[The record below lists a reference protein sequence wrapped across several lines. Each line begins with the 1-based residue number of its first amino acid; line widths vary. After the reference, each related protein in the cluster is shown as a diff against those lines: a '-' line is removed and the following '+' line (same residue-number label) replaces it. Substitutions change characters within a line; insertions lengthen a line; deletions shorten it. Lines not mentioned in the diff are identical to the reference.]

1 MNTQLEGKTVSGIS
15 QNLKLSNTHYFIIIC
30 AALGFFVDSL
40 DLYIVAYA
48 MPFMVTEWKIDA
60 ITNGVL
66 ASAGIWGALIGSLAW
81 GPISDKIGR
90 KWSLV
95 LTIAGFSVLTGA
107 IYFTTNTTQFMVIR
121 FASGFFLGGA
131 IPIAGVFTSEI
142 APFAIRGKLT
152 SVLGCFFPAGLLG
165 ASLISLFIAPV
176 FGWRAMFIVGAVPII
191 LAFACIKLPESP
203 LWLAAKGRQEEAV
216 AVLRRL
222 GASEEDLNQVIIEK
236 AKDEQEK
243 KTKKVSPAVLFG
255 PKYRKRFAFTTSF
268 YFFTNLA
275 YFGFAMWLPS
285 LLNTVYGIPKT
296 ETFKL
301 TLAVACVAILGRAY
315 SAWAI
320 EKFGR
325 KTMAYVGYGVAGAAS
340 IAVMFVNNVT
350 LLVAILIIM
359 PFFYEQGA
367 GLTVSWVPE
376 LYPPEIRATAN
387 AWSNSAGRISSACA
401 PILFGY
407 IISTGAVFGIYL
419 VMAGCFWLLCLL
431 SKTIGIETKGKTLE
445 EIEAA

>member
-1 MNTQLEGKTVSGIS
+1 MNTQPEGKTVAGIS
-15 QNLKLSNTHYFIIIC
+15 QHLKLSNTHYFAIIC
-30 AALGFFVDSL
+30 ASLGFFTDSL

-48 MPFMVTEWKIDA
+48 MPYMITEWKIDA

-66 ASAGIWGALIGSLAW
+66 ASAGIWGALIGAFSW

-90 KWSLV
+90 KWSLAI
-95 LTIAGFSVLTGA
+95 TILGFSVLTGA
-107 IYFTTNTTQFMVIR
+107 IYFTTNTTQFLVIR
-121 FASGFFLGGA
+121 FATGLFLGGA
-131 IPIAGVFTSEI
+131 IPIAGVYISEI
-142 APFAIRGKLT
+142 APFAVRGKLT

-176 FGWRAMFIVGAVPII
+176 FGWRAMFIVGALPII
-191 LAFACIKLPESP
+191 LAVVCSKLPESP
-203 LWLAAKGRQEEAV
+203 LWLAAKGRREEAL

-222 GASEEDLNQVIIEK
+222 GASEAELDHVLIEK
-236 AKDEQEK
+236 TRNEQEE
-243 KTKKVSPAVLFG
+243 KTKKVSAAVLFG

-285 LLNTVYGIPKT
+285 LLNTVYKLPKA

-301 TLAVACVAILGRAY
+301 TLVVACVAILGRAY

-325 KTMAYVGYGVAGAAS
+325 KTTAYVGYGVAGAAS
-340 IAVMFVNNVT
+340 ILVMFVQDVSF
-350 LLVAILIIM
+350 LVAILIIM

-401 PILFGY
+401 PIIFGY
-407 IISTGAVFGIYL
+407 IIATGAVLGIYL